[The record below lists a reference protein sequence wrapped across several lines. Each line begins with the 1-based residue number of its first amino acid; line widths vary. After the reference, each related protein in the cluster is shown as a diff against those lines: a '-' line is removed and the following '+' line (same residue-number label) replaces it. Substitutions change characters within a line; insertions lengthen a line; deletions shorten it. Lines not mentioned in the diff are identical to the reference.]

1 MTVDEAITQMT
12 LLGHSFF
19 MFENA
24 ETGAVNVV
32 YRRSESGYGVLIPE

>member
-1 MTVDEAITQMT
+1 MLKLHVLASGSKGNVAII
-12 LLGHSFF
+12 
-19 MFENA
+19 ENA